1 MPSIDS
7 RESLVDDEEL
17 PLDVCDIQI
26 TDPEYP
32 CINEKQDVKIPVT
45 FEPGA
50 FKTLK

>member
-7 RESLVDDEEL
+7 RESLGDDDL

-32 CINEKQDVKIPVT
+32 GINEKMDVKIPVT

-50 FKTLK
+50 FRTLK